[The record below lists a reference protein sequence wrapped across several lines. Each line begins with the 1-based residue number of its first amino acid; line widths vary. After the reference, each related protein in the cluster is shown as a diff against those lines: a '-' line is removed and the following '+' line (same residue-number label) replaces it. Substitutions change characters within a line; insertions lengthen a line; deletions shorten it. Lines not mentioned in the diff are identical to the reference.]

1 MIRLTIASS
10 LLALLTACGD
20 GQPLFDETANDTD
33 TTDTDTTDDG
43 EDSDGGIDNDGAVTV
58 LPGTTNASS
67 DTGIFRFEEAVD
79 GGGLVEAVA
88 YDSAT
93 DTFTVD
99 GIGFDGENVYTRLPG
114 TLATVGTARVFG
126 ASSSVT
132 DPLTG
137 TPVDQVTP
145 YRALYGVS
153 KNQADGQ
160 PITSYAIVR
169 TGGYVPYGFGGFVY
183 QRDGGVTLPETGQ
196 ATFSGDYSGIRVFNN
211 RGGLEYTTG
220 DMSMQIDFEDFNA
233 NDAVKGRLTNR
244 IAIDQF
250 GNEIELGTEDGD
262 LQLPDVTISI
272 QEGSPS
278 IDSNGEIST
287 DMGSYISNG
296 EGGIEV
302 YETGTFNGLVAGDA
316 TTLPGGEI
324 VGVIVLESTDPRYTD
339 VTVQETGG
347 VILYR

>member
-1 MIRLTIASS
+1 MIRLTLASS

-20 GQPLFDETANDTD
+20 GQPLFDDADTDTD
-33 TTDTDTTDDG
+33 TTDTTDTTD
-43 EDSDGGIDNDGAVTV
+43 EDGGITNDGAVTV
-58 LPGTTNASS
+58 LPGTTTASAE
-67 DTGIFRFEEAVD
+67 TGIFRFEEAVD
-79 GGGLVEAVA
+79 GGGLVEEVA

-93 DTFTVD
+93 DTFMVD
-99 GIGFDGENVYTRLPG
+99 GIGFDGANVYTRLPG
-114 TLATVGTARVFG
+114 TLGTVGTARVFG
-126 ASSSVT
+126 ASSSVN

-145 YRALYGVS
+145 YRALYAVS
-153 KNQADGQ
+153 KNQTDGE
-160 PITSYAIVR
+160 PNTSYAIVR
-169 TGGYVPYGFGGFVY
+169 TGGYVPYGYGGFVY
-183 QRDGGVTLPETGQ
+183 QREGGVTLPTSGQ
-196 ATFSGDYSGIRVFNN
+196 ANFSGDYSGIRVFDN

-250 GNEIELGTEDGD
+250 GNEITLGTGDTD

-278 IDSNGEIST
+278 IDSNGEIT
-287 DMGSYISNG
+287 TEMGSYISNG
-296 EGGIEV
+296 DGGIEV
-302 YETGTFNGLVAGDA
+302 YETGTFNGLVSGDT

-339 VTVQETGG
+339 VDVQETGG